1 MQPNLDPD
9 HMLRVRQKEIENSK
23 KAVEVNNNLIN
34 KMKSRLNQ
42 LGGYDENGEPN
53 WEKKYLEQLELKKE
67 LEAQIK
73 QLEK

>member
-1 MQPNLDPD
+1 
-9 HMLRVRQKEIENSK
+9 MLRVRQKEIENSK